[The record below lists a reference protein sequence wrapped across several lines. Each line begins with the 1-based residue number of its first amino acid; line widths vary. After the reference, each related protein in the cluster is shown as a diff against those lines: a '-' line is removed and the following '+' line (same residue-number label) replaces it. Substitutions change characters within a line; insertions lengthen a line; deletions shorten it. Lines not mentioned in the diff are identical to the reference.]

1 MLSVV
6 ATYFNIMVLIFEQ
19 KQEETK
25 EQFQV
30 RINKAIKDYANKIGI
45 QMTEDLNGY
54 LTIVILLAH

>member
-1 MLSVV
+1 
-6 ATYFNIMVLIFEQ
+6 MVLIFEQ

-25 EQFQV
+25 DQFQA